1 MADSIIGKISVGDGA
16 TFTPKIENDVLS
28 WTNDK
33 NLPNP
38 DSLDIVGAT
47 FTPDVDE
54 DGVLSWTN
62 NKGLPNPDSVDI
74 AQAVVDKK
82 PGWGL
87 PVGYEYFSINPN
99 VPQGS
104 LPLLGGEYNRSTYS
118 DLWEWVQQQ
127 TGYLKTESE
136 WQALSTA
143 HNGNVPYYSDG
154 DGSTTFRV
162 PSLQC
167 WVRGANG
174 SVSTVGS
181 YLAAGLPNITGT
193 IRPLSWGNNSALSGA
208 FSEDS
213 KYIDRGTSTG
223 TQIGTQTINFN
234 ASSSNSIYGNSSTV
248 QPESIVGL
256 WLVKAYGTIVD
267 TGTIDEQQYI
277 DDRIAALPNTFL
289 PRTGGTMTGNIIFGN
304 NEAYIQKQNPDIVN
318 RNQLEIGWGRPETT
332 GGGEWF
338 LDGAKMAFH
347 SYNANNSSYDNGGFV
362 ISTTDGTNHPQFT
375 GYPDG
380 RLVWDNK
387 EIERVNSS
395 GSNYIRYESGLQICW
410 TVMSISMSGASTTG
424 WTGTYYTYRKIG
436 SSWTYPVSFVS
447 MPTVVANATDSG
459 NYWSANVSIA
469 STTNAIIF
477 LMGNNNTDTKQ
488 VFVFAIGKWK

>member
-1 MADSIIGKISVGDGA
+1 MAASA
-16 TFTPKIENDVLS
+16 TASATSADASATAAQGILDEIEARKDYY
-28 WTNDK
+28 
-33 NLPNP
+33 
-38 DSLDIVGAT
+38 
-47 FTPDVDE
+47 
-54 DGVLSWTN
+54 
-62 NKGLPNPDSVDI
+62 
-74 AQAVVDKK
+74 
-82 PGWGL
+82 GL

-181 YLAAGLPNITGT
+181 YLAAGLPNITG
-193 IRPLSWGNNSALSGA
+193 LGWNVMGKNASDWSGA
-208 FSEDS
+208 FYADG
-213 KYIDRGTSTG
+213 ILTF
-223 TQIGTQTINFN
+223 GTQTGTNIGGGALHFD
-234 ASSSNSIYGNSSTV
+234 ASRSNSIYGNSNTV

-289 PRTGGTMTGNIIFGN
+289 PRTGGTMTGSITFLPHIMDSNWGNISKGSSTLILYGKKGTIESDKRISLTSFVTRDATGTDADDGFSRYSCLETHIDPSGN
-304 NEAYIQKQNPDIVN
+304 VSVDLLCYKNEADTQKIAS
-318 RNQLEIGWGRPETT
+318 LSI
-332 GGGEWF
+332 
-338 LDGAKMAFH
+338 
-347 SYNANNSSYDNGGFV
+347 SSNV
-362 ISTTDGTNHPQFT
+362 DGTKNAKF
-375 GYPDG
+375 DG
-380 RLVWDNK
+380 K
-387 EIERVNSS
+387 EIDRINSS
-395 GSNYIRYESGLQICW
+395 GSNYIRYENGIQICW
-410 TVMSISMSGASTTG
+410 GGYSGSTALPLT
-424 WTGTYYTYRKIG
+424 I
-436 SSWTYPVSFVS
+436 TYPAPFLTGDYPSIGIQSGEYNASAWGYNNFQLTMAPGHTKPS
-447 MPTVVANATDSG
+447 TV
-459 NYWSANVSIA
+459 YFKYI
-469 STTNAIIF
+469 
-477 LMGNNNTDTKQ
+477 
-488 VFVFAIGKWK
+488 AIGRWK

>member
-62 NKGLPNPDSVDI
+62 NKGLPNPDNVDI

-118 DLWEWVQQQ
+118 DLWKWVQQQ

-143 HNGNVPYYSDG
+143 NNGNVPYYSSG

-181 YLAAGLPNITGT
+181 YLAAGLPNITGNFAIRRTNGDSLT
-193 IRPLSWGNNSALSGA
+193 ILGTDGAYSQSTTSASDTSGIQANSVGNQDNV
-208 FSEDS
+208 
-213 KYIDRGTSTG
+213 
-223 TQIGTQTINFN
+223 NFN
-234 ASSSNSIYGNSSTV
+234 ASRSSSIYGNSNTV

-289 PRTGGTMTGNIIFGN
+289 PRTGGTMTGNIKFTITDSIARSVDNSFLSIFGGSGYRKG
-304 NEAYIQKQNPDIVN
+304 AYIGLSGKDRSGYTGAFELNADDGTTIKK
-318 RNQLEIGWGRPETT
+318 LIGRP
-332 GGGEWF
+332 
-338 LDGAKMAFH
+338 
-347 SYNANNSSYDNGGFV
+347 
-362 ISTTDGTNHPQFT
+362 DGTLT
-375 GYPDG
+375 WDG
-380 RLVWDNK
+380 K
-387 EIERVNSS
+387 EVERVNSS
-395 GSNYIRYESGLQICW
+395 GSNYIRYESGLQI
-410 TVMSISMSGASTTG
+410 VFDKINMSGASSYVL
-424 WTGTYYTYRKIG
+424 TY
-436 SSWTYPVSFVS
+436 TYPVAFKSGSSVCI
-447 MPTVVANATDSG
+447 ATG
-459 NYWSANVSIA
+459 NRWAASNEQVSIQNDND
-469 STTNAIIF
+469 TKFEVNITNAGSNSHNLFFI
-477 LMGNNNTDTKQ
+477 
-488 VFVFAIGKWK
+488 AIGRWK